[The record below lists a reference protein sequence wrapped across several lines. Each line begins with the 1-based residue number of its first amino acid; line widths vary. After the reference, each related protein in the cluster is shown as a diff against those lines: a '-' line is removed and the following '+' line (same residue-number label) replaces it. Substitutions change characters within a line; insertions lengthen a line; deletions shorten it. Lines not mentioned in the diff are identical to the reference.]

1 MPAKRLAALKLKGD
15 QGSDAGN
22 DSTQRGGPTTTAAV
36 VTKGAQRS
44 YRFPVTNEEEGHPG
58 IHAHATAFSRGV
70 AISSLLT
77 PPTLRAAS
85 IGSRDCCDAK
95 SSRSDNSSL
104 FHSCYSSG
112 ARSSAERAGTAS
124 PTLTST
130 HCRSYRH
137 NPYVASPGA
146 AGSPLMPES
155 PASAFC
161 AEHESA
167 RGLSIGGGHVAGEQ
181 GCRCIVRSRQARSS
195 SRSTSGCSRT
205 LAGPITGVGYHA
217 SSLLQPQQLA
227 AAFPPHHSVES
238 LSREGSFL
246 GRSDPSSVGQSCRS
260 SPAAAAAPLAML
272 LASAS
277 SFRGAQ
283 HGAHHHHP
291 PTLCPSSAIYGAGGA
306 TPETSALYQSLSS
319 ANVTV
324 STSSNNPYI
333 GVRMTPETALL
344 QPQMVAHP
352 RGFETG
358 PRAAALEAIAHSLS
372 LYEAQPQEPLPPW
385 EPNQHEIGTRE
396 GQQHWMRAKLPT
408 QVMPTHAHGFPATA
422 AVGESDRAYSC
433 AARAASADEA
443 SMSKCLPASMLTA
456 LNPVEGSGIEP
467 DTLVHR
473 QEPQEQKELFSLP
486 SYSSTPHEGW
496 MCCCSP
502 CSATQQQGMAPKQLV
517 DHISLFHGV
526 TMPAARS
533 TAISFGG
540 TSASDASRSHNDAR
554 DAARQF
560 LPLSTIAE
568 TVSPVPVLEM
578 ELATSGANSSC
589 ATALIV
595 DDEMQHR
602 QTASRARSPDSPYTE
617 ASRALP
623 RHAAHPSLSTP
634 LHYRDTC
641 ADALNSKHT
650 NLLSD
655 KAPRPRPN
663 SASAAEWPHY
673 RLQHI
678 RSSAA
683 GACSVEGDKAH
694 SYSDG
699 GASPARLV
707 TEDTPAMAGT
717 SQSRVWPSVPLV
729 SAAATGDTCG
739 PAPTDN
745 ERHWL
750 GGAVAAR
757 VRGENDAENTDGE
770 GKGGNDDEGS
780 VTGADAAQKGK
791 KKKRAHRNRKAKM
804 LEDLPAVT
812 SMKYLPPPPPPVSP
826 MQLNPTGAPVNDASS
841 TLAFNKYYAIL
852 LRWYTRLLADEADFV
867 DIVSARSF
875 DAATAAAAL
884 SAEARQ
890 ARDGSHAAA
899 GKPPSPCP
907 RQSPRF
913 GLISPLV
920 DPAPPSLMPKTVPAY
935 FGGTGDSSGSSAEV
949 HVRCPRIEHYMA
961 PCDIPAELR
970 LFRAPNTAGKNLE
983 GIKSEAIVETQVA
996 GADTMAM
1003 PHSVKDVPSAVRW
1016 ARALETWW
1024 FCYVFPHVAH
1034 TRHLPRTTQPL
1045 AQPVSISP
1053 VSLTFSHTGSGG
1065 AGYDYP
1071 YGWPTAMPQSI
1082 IMTPIQGVYGGH
1094 SNVAMSGGHPV
1105 MGNGMCSSVYG
1116 TTPMHHQMPPPLPSM
1131 PPGYLMGVYS
1141 TY

>member
-15 QGSDAGN
+15 QGN

-36 VTKGAQRS
+36 VTNGAQRS
-44 YRFPVTNEEEGHPG
+44 YRFPVTNEEEGHPD

-70 AISSLLT
+70 AISRLLT
-77 PPTLRAAS
+77 PPISRAAS

-137 NPYVASPGA
+137 NPYVTSPGA
-146 AGSPLMPES
+146 AGPPLMPES
-155 PASAFC
+155 PASASC

-167 RGLSIGGGHVAGEQ
+167 RDLSIGGGHVAGEQ
-181 GCRCIVRSRQARSS
+181 GRRCIIRSRQARSS

-205 LAGPITGVGYHA
+205 LAGPIAGVGYHA

-227 AAFPPHHSVES
+227 AAFPPQHSVES

-291 PTLCPSSAIYGAGGA
+291 PTLYPSSAIYGAGGA
-306 TPETSALYQSLSS
+306 TPETSALHQSLSS
-319 ANVTV
+319 VNVTV

-333 GVRMTPETALL
+333 GVRITPETALL
-344 QPQMVAHP
+344 QPQMVAHT

-358 PRAAALEAIAHSLS
+358 PRTAALETIAHSMS
-372 LYEAQPQEPLPPW
+372 FYEAQPQEPLLPR
-385 EPNQHEIGTRE
+385 ESNQHETWARE
-396 GQQHWMRAKLPT
+396 AQQHWMTAVLPT
-408 QVMPTHAHGFPATA
+408 QVMPARAHGFPATA
-422 AVGESDRAYSC
+422 AVGESDRAYSG
-433 AARAASADEA
+433 AARAASADDA
-443 SMSKCLPASMLTA
+443 SMSKCLPASMPTA

-473 QEPQEQKELFSLP
+473 QEPQQQKGLFSLP
-486 SYSSTPHEGW
+486 LYSGTPHEGW
-496 MCCCSP
+496 MRGCSP
-502 CSATQQQGMAPKQLV
+502 CSATQQQGTAPKQLA

-526 TMPAARS
+526 AMPAARS

-540 TSASDASRSHNDAR
+540 TSAGDASRSHSVAR

-560 LPLSTIAE
+560 LPLSTIAA
-568 TVSPVPVLEM
+568 TVSPVPVEM
-578 ELATSGANSSC
+578 ALATSGANSSC
-589 ATALIV
+589 VTAFIA
-595 DDEMQHR
+595 DDGMQHR
-602 QTASRARSPDSPYTE
+602 QTASRARSPDSPYT
-617 ASRALP
+617 AAGRALP
-623 RHAAHPSLSTP
+623 RHAAHPPLSTP
-634 LHYRDTC
+634 PHYRDMC
-641 ADALNSKHT
+641 ANALNSKHT

-655 KAPRPRPN
+655 TAPRPTPN
-663 SASAAEWPHY
+663 SASAAEWPFY

-678 RSSAA
+678 SSSAV
-683 GACSVEGDKAH
+683 GVCSVEGDKAH
-694 SYSDG
+694 NYSDG
-699 GASPARLV
+699 GASLARRV
-707 TEDTPAMAGT
+707 TEDTPAMAST

-739 PAPTDN
+739 PAPMDN

-757 VRGENDAENTDGE
+757 VRGENDAENTDEE

-804 LEDLPAVT
+804 LEDLPPVT
-812 SMKYLPPPPPPVSP
+812 SMKYLPPPPPPPPMSP

-841 TLAFNKYYAIL
+841 TPAFNKYYAVL
-852 LRWYTRLLADEADFV
+852 LRWYTRLLSDEADFV
-867 DIVSARSF
+867 DIVNARSF

-907 RQSPRF
+907 RQSPQF
-913 GLISPLV
+913 GLINPLV
-920 DPAPPSLMPKTVPAY
+920 DPAPPSLVPKTVPAY
-935 FGGTGDSSGSSAEV
+935 FGGTGNSSGSSAEV

-970 LFRAPNTAGKNLE
+970 LFRAPTTAGKNPE
-983 GIKSEAIVETQVA
+983 GIKSETMAETQVA
-996 GADTMAM
+996 GADTMVM

-1045 AQPVSISP
+1045 AQSASTSP
-1053 VSLTFSHTGSGG
+1053 ASLTVSHTGSGG

-1071 YGWPTAMPQSI
+1071 YGWPTAMPQPI
-1082 IMTPIQGVYGGH
+1082 IVTPIQGVYGGH
-1094 SNVAMSGGHPV
+1094 SSLAMSGGHPV

-1116 TTPMHHQMPPPLPSM
+1116 PMPMHHQMPPPLPPM
-1131 PPGYLMGVYS
+1131 PPGYVMGVYS